1 MKKNLQGRVV
11 LVTGASSGI
20 GAAAARLFAERG
32 STVYCASRR
41 GLLPQRCQAPF
52 SKAGAA
58 RSQGTALRG
67 PKPHWWAGVLYP
79 LVMDLTDDAAVTAG
93 VAEILRREGRLD
105 VVVHAAGDGLAGP
118 IEVSTAKDAAR
129 QMDVNYFGALRLLGA
144 ALPVLRKQGAG
155 RVILVG
161 SVGGIFSIPFQSL
174 YSSSKAALTMLSD
187 GLRLE
192 LKPFNIQ
199 SSVILPGDVKTGFT
213 AARRNVPT
221 PCPEAYREAMKRA
234 ISVMERDEQGGMGP
248 ERVARAIVKTAE
260 ANRPPARLAVG
271 VSYRVL
277 VFLNRLLPYPVVEKL
292 IYLTYLK
299 KH

>member
-1 MKKNLQGRVV
+1 
-11 LVTGASSGI
+11 
-20 GAAAARLFAERG
+20 
-32 STVYCASRR
+32 
-41 GLLPQRCQAPF
+41 
-52 SKAGAA
+52 
-58 RSQGTALRG
+58 
-67 PKPHWWAGVLYP
+67 
-79 LVMDLTDDAAVTAG
+79 MDLTDDAAVAAG

-118 IEVSTAKDAAR
+118 IEVSAAGDAAR

-144 ALPVLRKQGAG
+144 ALPALRKQGGG
-155 RVILVG
+155 RIILVG

-234 ISVMERDEQGGMGP
+234 VSVMERDEQGGMGP
-248 ERVARAIVKTAE
+248 ERVARAIVKTA
-260 ANRPPARLAVG
+260 AAKRPRARLVVG
-271 VSYRVL
+271 GGYRVL
-277 VFLNRLLPYPVVEKL
+277 VFLNRLLPYAVVEKL
-292 IYLTYLK
+292 ISLTYLNAAPIAPTRLANSRLNK
-299 KH
+299 SVLP